1 MEMEPLHP
9 RGCEAHSR
17 VGGAL
22 RPGGRSPA
30 AGRSLF
36 ESGLLLHNT
45 TELRWDAV
53 IPEDVWEDE
62 EHRAPSSATDRSV

>member
-1 MEMEPLHP
+1 MAVKPTAGWAEPC
-9 RGCEAHSR
+9 GR

-22 RPGGRSPA
+22 RPA
-30 AGRSLF
+30 ALCLHD